1 MTQQEKPLESER
13 LPGTIHKSVSSGGNM
28 NLSVEQITANKP
40 ITILKIQGELDGSSY
55 LNLIDEVQ
63 TLYAAGTRSLLLDL
77 SEMTFMSS
85 AGLVGLHSVVMVMRG
100 EEPPNMEGGWSV
112 IHDISHDVS
121 SSRELDANCKL
132 LQPQPR
138 VQKTLDMTGYANILE
153 IYADRQ
159 TAVASF

>member
-1 MTQQEKPLESER
+1 
-13 LPGTIHKSVSSGGNM
+13 M

-40 ITILKIQGELDGSSY
+40 VTILKIQGELHGNSY
-55 LNLIDEVQ
+55 LGLIQEAQ
-63 TLYAAGTRSLLLDL
+63 NLYAAGTRSLLLDL
-77 SEMTFMSS
+77 SDMTFMSS

-100 EEPPNMEGGWSV
+100 QEPPNMEGGWSV

-121 SSRELDANCKL
+121 GSTELDANCKL

-138 VQKTLDMTGYANILE
+138 VQKTLDMTGFANILE
-153 IYADRQ
+153 VYSDRE

>member
-1 MTQQEKPLESER
+1 
-13 LPGTIHKSVSSGGNM
+13 M

-40 ITILKIQGELDGSSY
+40 VTVLKIQGELDGSSY
-55 LNLIDEVQ
+55 LNLIQEAKN
-63 TLYAAGTRSLLLDL
+63 LYASGTRSLLLDL

-100 EEPPNMEGGWSV
+100 QEPPNMEGGWSV
-112 IHDISHDVS
+112 IHEISHDVS
-121 SSRELDANCKL
+121 SRSDRDIYCKL

-138 VQKTLDMTGYANILE
+138 VQKTLSMTGFDNILE
-153 IYADRQ
+153 IHTDRE

>member
-1 MTQQEKPLESER
+1 M
-13 LPGTIHKSVSSGGNM
+13 M

-40 ITILKIQGELDGSSY
+40 VTVLKIQGELDGSSY
-55 LNLIDEVQ
+55 LNLIQEAQ
-63 TLYAAGTRSLLLDL
+63 SLYTAGSRHLLLDL

-100 EEPPNMEGGWSV
+100 QEPPNMEGGWSV
-112 IHDISHDVS
+112 IHEISHDVS
-121 SSRELDANCKL
+121 NSSGQDITCKL

-138 VQKTLDMTGYANILE
+138 VQKTLSMTGFDNILE
-153 IYADRQ
+153 IHTDRE

>member
-1 MTQQEKPLESER
+1 M
-13 LPGTIHKSVSSGGNM
+13 M
-28 NLSVEQITANKP
+28 NLSTEQITANKP

-55 LNLIDEVQ
+55 LTLIEEAQ
-63 TLYAAGTRSLLLDL
+63 ALYGAGTRHLLLDL

-100 EEPPNMEGGWSV
+100 QEPPNMEGGWSV
-112 IHDISHDVS
+112 IHEISHDVS
-121 SSRELDANCKL
+121 NNSKLDTTCKL

-138 VQKTLDMTGYANILE
+138 VQKTLEMTGFGNILE
-153 IYADRQ
+153 IHTDRE